1 MVDALLSGARLG
13 LLSPLKKWLL
23 GAGASVLRVL
33 MVPGPDVA
41 RALGLDLGAAGLET
55 AAAPNAA
62 DVLLVTGP
70 LPPKLAEQAAVL
82 FAQMPR
88 PRLLVFA
95 GLEAAPPLPAP
106 DVVIPLHQAGL
117 QQLGPAVRQQLA
129 AHGWRPD
136 ARPYEPAFIRQA
148 EEQKPPADD
157 HAHNHPSPTVESKP
171 TEPANPEHGAHAHH
185 AMHDQPSMPA
195 PAAAQETPAAGAG
208 QHAHH
213 APDQPSPTPAPPA
226 ADQAHPAGHHHM
238 AGMDMSGEGNS
249 KKAEET
255 MGGDMNMADHQPK
268 MDMDAH
274 DMGAHDM
281 DMADMSGKM
290 ATKQGDMPGMDMAD
304 KDMADKDMAGMD
316 MAGKEMPGMNM
327 PGGDMPGMDMAG
339 GDMAGMDMGFMSMV
353 AMTKDLPRSADG
365 LPMEATEVA
374 FGPFFPGLPGGL
386 QLRLHLDGDTVTKA
400 QLVPGTIAPDYPPL
414 PVPAAQFAEWLAGH
428 DRLAPAAY
436 RVLAHRALSQAI
448 GQPAPAAAQRWQV
461 SQLEQTRLASHL
473 NWLAGFGLMIGNPWL
488 HQAAVLLHGRPVQET
503 AAPDELPDFVRRVK
517 QLPLL
522 RQSLSPVGELPEL
535 LLHHCRGPVAR
546 AAGLAHDARLADPAY
561 QPLGFVPLVID
572 ENNAWG
578 RLLIRLDELTQSQQ
592 LLRAIQADQTG
603 PAAAPLLTDLAGTGQ
618 GSAAVET
625 PRGTATLTIQVQ
637 EGQVISAVLHPPSVP
652 HAALVRAGVREL
664 ELGDA
669 LKTIASLDISPWELT
684 HDPAADGK

>member
-1 MVDALLSGARLG
+1 MADALLSGARLG

-23 GAGASVLRVL
+23 GAGALVLRVL
-33 MVPGPDVA
+33 VVPGPDVA

-55 AAAPNAA
+55 AATPNGA

-70 LPPKLAEQAAVL
+70 LPPRLAEQAAVL

-117 QQLGPAVRQQLA
+117 LELGPAGRQQLA
-129 AHGWRPD
+129 AHGWSPD

-157 HAHNHPSPTVESKP
+157 HAHHHSSPTTESKP
-171 TEPANPEHGAHAHH
+171 AEPAPPELGVHGHH
-185 AMHDQPSMPA
+185 AMPA
-195 PAAAQETPAAGAG
+195 PGAAQEPPAAGVG

-213 APDQPSPTPAPPA
+213 APDQSSPTPAPPA
-226 ADQAHPAGHHHM
+226 ADQSHPAGHQPPPSGHHHM
-238 AGMDMSGEGNS
+238 AGMDMSGEGKS
-249 KKAEET
+249 KKAGDT
-255 MGGDMNMADHQPK
+255 AAGDMNMTDHQPK
-268 MDMDAH
+268 MDMGAH

-290 ATKQGDMPGMDMAD
+290 ATKQGDM
-304 KDMADKDMAGMD
+304 AGM
-316 MAGKEMPGMNM
+316 
-327 PGGDMPGMDMAG
+327 DMPGMDMAGMDMPG

-400 QLVPGTIAPDYPPL
+400 QLVPGTAALDYPLL
-414 PVPAAQFAEWLAGH
+414 PVLAAQFAEWLAGH
-428 DRLAPAAY
+428 DQLAPAAY
-436 RVLAHRALSQAI
+436 RVLAHRALSQAL

-473 NWLAGFGLMIGNPWL
+473 NWLAGFGLTIGNHWL
-488 HQAAVLLHGRPVQET
+488 QQAAARLHGRMVRRT
-503 AAPDELPDFVRRVK
+503 ATPDELPKFVRRVK

-522 RQSLSPVGELPEL
+522 RRSLSPVGELPEL

-546 AAGLAHDARLADPAY
+546 AAGLAHDARLTDPAY
-561 QPLGFVPLVID
+561 QPLGFAPLVID

-578 RLLIRLDELTQSQQ
+578 RLLVRLDELTQSQQ
-592 LLRAIQADQTG
+592 LLRAIQANHAG
-603 PAAAPLLTDLAGTGQ
+603 PAAAAPLLTDLAGTGQ

-637 EGQVISAVLHPPSVP
+637 AGQVVSAVLHPPSVP

-684 HDPAADGK
+684 HYTAADGE

>member
-33 MVPGPDVA
+33 VVPGPDVA
-41 RALGLDLGAAGLET
+41 RALGLDLGAADLET
-55 AAAPNAA
+55 AATPNAA

-88 PRLLVFA
+88 PRLLVFV

-117 QQLGPAVRQQLA
+117 QGLGPAVRQQLA
-129 AHGWRPD
+129 AHGWSPD

-148 EEQKPPADD
+148 KEQKPPPDD
-157 HAHNHPSPTVESKP
+157 HAHHHSPPSPAAESKP
-171 TEPANPEHGAHAHH
+171 PEPAPPEHGAHAHH
-185 AMHDQPSMPA
+185 AMPA
-195 PAAAQETPAAGAG
+195 PAAAQEPPAAGVG

-213 APDQPSPTPAPPA
+213 APDQPSPTPAQPA
-226 ADQAHPAGHHHM
+226 ADQSHPAGHHHM

-255 MGGDMNMADHQPK
+255 TAGDMNMADHQQK
-268 MDMDAH
+268 MDMGAH

-290 ATKQGDMPGMDMAD
+290 ATKQGDM
-304 KDMADKDMAGMD
+304 AGM
-316 MAGKEMPGMNM
+316 
-327 PGGDMPGMDMAG
+327 DMPGMDMAGMDMPGGDMAGMNMTG

-400 QLVPGTIAPDYPPL
+400 QLMPGTAAPDYQLL

-436 RVLAHRALSQAI
+436 RVLAHRALSQAL

-473 NWLAGFGLMIGNPWL
+473 NWLAGFGLTIGNPWL
-488 HQAAVLLHGRPVQET
+488 QQAAERLHGRMVRGT
-503 AAPDELPDFVRRVK
+503 AAPDELPDFVRRVTR
-517 QLPLL
+517 LPLL
-522 RQSLSPVGELPEL
+522 RQSLTPVGELPEL

-546 AAGLAHDARLADPAY
+546 AAGLAHDARLTDPAY
-561 QPLGFVPLVID
+561 QPLGFAPLAID

-578 RLLIRLDELTQSQQ
+578 RLLIRLNELTQSQQ
-592 LLRAIQADQTG
+592 LLRAIHAD
-603 PAAAPLLTDLAGTGQ
+603 PVAAPLPTDLAGTGQ

-625 PRGTATLTIQVQ
+625 PRGTATLTMRVQ
-637 EGQVISAVLHPPSVP
+637 EGQVVSAVLHPPSVP
-652 HAALVRAGVREL
+652 HAALARAGVREL

-684 HDPAADGK
+684 HEPAADGN

>member
-33 MVPGPDVA
+33 IVPGPDVA

-55 AAAPNAA
+55 AATPNAA

-70 LPPKLAEQAAVL
+70 LPTQLAEQAAVL

-106 DVVIPLHQAGL
+106 DVVIPLNQTGL

-129 AHGWRPD
+129 AYGWRPD
-136 ARPYEPAFIRQA
+136 ARPYEPPFIRQA

-157 HAHNHPSPTVESKP
+157 YSQHHSNPSTAAEPKP
-171 TEPANPEHGAHAHH
+171 AEPAPPEHGAHAHH
-185 AMHDQPSMPA
+185 TMPGQPPVPA
-195 PAAAQETPAAGAG
+195 PAVAQEPPAAGAG
-208 QHAHH
+208 QHTHH
-213 APDQPSPTPAPPA
+213 ASDQLSPTPAPPA
-226 ADQAHPAGHHHM
+226 ADQSNPTGHHHM
-238 AGMDMSGEGNS
+238 AGMDMSGEEKS

-255 MGGDMNMADHQPK
+255 TAGDINMADHQPK
-268 MDMDAH
+268 MDMGAH
-274 DMGAHDM
+274 DMGAPDM
-281 DMADMSGKM
+281 DMADMSGRM
-290 ATKQGDMPGMDMAD
+290 ATKQGD
-304 KDMADKDMAGMD
+304 
-316 MAGKEMPGMNM
+316 MNM
-327 PGGDMPGMDMAG
+327 PGGDMPSGDMPGMEMPGGDMAGMDMSG

-400 QLVPGTIAPDYPPL
+400 QLEPGTAAPDYPPL

-436 RVLAHRALSQAI
+436 RVLAHRALRQAL
-448 GQPAPAAAQRWQV
+448 GQSTPAAAQRWQV
-461 SQLEQTRLASHL
+461 SQLEQTRLVSHL
-473 NWLAGFGLMIGNPWL
+473 NWLAGFSLTIGNHWL
-488 HQAAVLLHGRPVQET
+488 QQVAERLHGRIVRGT

-522 RQSLSPVGELPEL
+522 RQGLTPVGELPEL

-546 AAGLAHDARLADPAY
+546 AAGLAHDARLTDPAY
-561 QPLGFVPLVID
+561 QPLDFAPLVIG

-578 RLLIRLDELTQSQQ
+578 RLLVRLDELTQSQQ
-592 LLRAIQADQTG
+592 LLRAIQADHASQ
-603 PAAAPLLTDLAGTGQ
+603 AAAPLLTDLAGTGQ

-637 EGQVISAVLHPPSVP
+637 EGQVVSAVLHPPSVS

-684 HDPAADGK
+684 HDPAADGN

>member
-33 MVPGPDVA
+33 VVPGPDVA

-55 AAAPNAA
+55 AATPNAA

-117 QQLGPAVRQQLA
+117 EELGPAVRQQLV
-129 AHGWRPD
+129 AHGWSPD
-136 ARPYEPAFIRQA
+136 AQPYEPAFIRQA
-148 EEQKPPADD
+148 EEQKPLADD
-157 HAHNHPSPTVESKP
+157 HAHHHPSPTAESKP
-171 TEPANPEHGAHAHH
+171 TEPAPPEHGAHAHH
-185 AMHDQPSMPA
+185 ATHGQPPVPA
-195 PAAAQETPAAGAG
+195 PAAGQEPPAAGVG
-208 QHAHH
+208 Q
-213 APDQPSPTPAPPA
+213 PNQPA
-226 ADQAHPAGHHHM
+226 ADQSHPAGHHHM

-249 KKAEET
+249 KKAEEAVADDINT
-255 MGGDMNMADHQPK
+255 ADNQSDMHMGAHDKGAHNMGAHDADTHDMS
-268 MDMDAH
+268 AH

-290 ATKQGDMPGMDMAD
+290 ATKQGDM
-304 KDMADKDMAGMD
+304 AGM
-316 MAGKEMPGMNM
+316 
-327 PGGDMPGMDMAG
+327 DMPGMDMAGMDMTGGDMAGMDMTG

-400 QLVPGTIAPDYPPL
+400 QLMPGTVAPDYPLL
-414 PVPAAQFAEWLAGH
+414 PVSAAQFAEWLAGH
-428 DRLAPAAY
+428 DRLAPVAY
-436 RVLAHRALSQAI
+436 RVLAHRALSQAL

-473 NWLAGFGLMIGNPWL
+473 NWLAGFGLTIGNHWL
-488 HQAAVLLHGRPVQET
+488 QQAAERLHGRMVRET

-517 QLPLL
+517 RLPLL
-522 RQSLSPVGELPEL
+522 RHSLSPVGELPEL

-546 AAGLAHDARLADPAY
+546 AAGLTHDARLTDPAY
-561 QPLGFVPLVID
+561 QPLGFASLVIN

-592 LLRAIQADQTG
+592 LLRTMQADQAD
-603 PAAAPLLTDLAGTGQ
+603 PAPAPLLTNLAGTGQ

-637 EGQVISAVLHPPSVP
+637 EGQVVSAVLHPPSVP

-684 HDPAADGK
+684 HDPAADGN

>member
-1 MVDALLSGARLG
+1 MVDALLTSARLG

-23 GAGASVLRVL
+23 AAGASVLRVL
-33 MVPGPDVA
+33 VVPGPDVA

-55 AAAPNAA
+55 AATPNSA

-117 QQLGPAVRQQLA
+117 QELGPSVRQQLA

-136 ARPYEPAFIRQA
+136 ARPYEPAFIQQA

-157 HAHNHPSPTVESKP
+157 HAHHHSPPSPAAESKP
-171 TEPANPEHGAHAHH
+171 AEPAPPEHGAHAHH
-185 AMHDQPSMPA
+185 DMPGQPSMPA
-195 PAAAQETPAAGAG
+195 PTVVQEPPAAGAG

-226 ADQAHPAGHHHM
+226 ADQSHPAGHQPPPSGHHHM
-238 AGMDMSGEGNS
+238 AGMDMSGEGKS

-255 MGGDMNMADHQPK
+255 TTADADRIGQQPDMNTSV
-268 MDMDAH
+268 H

-290 ATKQGDMPGMDMAD
+290 ATKQGDMPGMDM
-304 KDMADKDMAGMD
+304 
-316 MAGKEMPGMNM
+316 
-327 PGGDMPGMDMAG
+327 PGMDMAG
-339 GDMAGMDMGFMSMV
+339 EDMPGMDMAGMDMGFMSMV

-386 QLRLHLDGDTVTKA
+386 QLCLHLDGDTVTKA
-400 QLVPGTIAPDYPPL
+400 QLVPGTAAPDYPLL

-436 RVLAHRALSQAI
+436 RVLAHRALSQAL

-473 NWLAGFGLMIGNPWL
+473 NWLAGFSLTIGNHWL
-488 HQAAVLLHGRPVQET
+488 QQAAERLHGRIVRGT

-522 RQSLSPVGELPEL
+522 RHSLMPVGELPEL

-546 AAGLAHDARLADPAY
+546 AAGLAHDARLTDPAY
-561 QPLGFVPLVID
+561 QPLGFAPLVIA

-578 RLLIRLDELTQSQQ
+578 RLLVRLGELTQSQQ
-592 LLRAIQADQTG
+592 LLRAIQADHAGQ
-603 PAAAPLLTDLAGTGQ
+603 AAAPLLADLAGTGQ

-637 EGQVISAVLHPPSVP
+637 EGQVVSAVLHPPSVP

-684 HDPAADGK
+684 HDTAADGK